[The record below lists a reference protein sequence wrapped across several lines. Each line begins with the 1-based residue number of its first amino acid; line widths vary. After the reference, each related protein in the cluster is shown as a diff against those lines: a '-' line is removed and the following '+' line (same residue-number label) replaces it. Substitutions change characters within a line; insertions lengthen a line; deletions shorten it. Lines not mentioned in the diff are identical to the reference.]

1 MAELKEGNKAPDF
14 TAIDQD
20 GKKVKLSSFKGK
32 KNLVLYFYPKDMTPG
47 CTTQACDFRDQHKK
61 FKNTAIIGVS
71 IDSTER
77 HQKFI
82 EKYDLPFTLIADTDK
97 KVAQKYR
104 VWQEKK
110 LYGKTFMGIVR
121 TTFIIDKTGTIRKI
135 FPKVKVKTHIEE
147 VLSVLK
153 GIYPSFL
160 LAINFSIC
168 FMVLGILLER
178 FIHPCDVMTRLSS
191 MRIPIFSS

>member
-1 MAELKEGNKAPDF
+1 MSALKEGNKAPDF

-20 GKKVKLSSFKGK
+20 GAKVKLSSFKGK
-32 KNLVLYFYPKDMTPG
+32 KNVVLYFYPKDMTPG

-61 FKNTAIIGVS
+61 FKDTVILGVS
-71 IDSTER
+71 IDSNER

-82 EKYDLPFTLIADTDK
+82 AKYDLPFTLIADIDK
-97 KVAQKYR
+97 KVVQKYK

-121 TTFIIDKTGTIRKI
+121 TTFIIDKTGTIQKI

-147 VLSVLK
+147 VLAELK
-153 GIYPSFL
+153 ELYKAAS
-160 LAINFSIC
+160 
-168 FMVLGILLER
+168 
-178 FIHPCDVMTRLSS
+178 
-191 MRIPIFSS
+191 